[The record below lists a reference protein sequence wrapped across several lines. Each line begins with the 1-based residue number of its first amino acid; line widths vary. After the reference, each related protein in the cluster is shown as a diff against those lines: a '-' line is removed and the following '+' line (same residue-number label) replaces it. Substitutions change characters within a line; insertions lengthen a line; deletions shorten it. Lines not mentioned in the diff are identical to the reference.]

1 MKNRLSNKNK
11 TDNLYETKPDSINN
25 RFLLLYYAVLFVFA
39 FLLNTVNVFAGPD
52 GSGNNFF
59 YKGPMA
65 FAYLRPGKFITE
77 QALDYQSFNSKFNDN
92 GSVKH
97 LSYNVVKYVYAP
109 QFIGTFNLFGL
120 DNYIEAIV
128 PFGKVLMST
137 KFNHSRGGLD
147 DPELYY
153 GIYAYHYSGSRF
165 MINVLPQLSITFPY
179 GNWNNSSLVNIG
191 GDEWQFQPTLT
202 GIFGIKLNGGQK
214 IILNYAL
221 GYSVNKGHPTVNDSA
236 INDEGFSYTKPGNN
250 FFTDAFLNYV
260 ISSRFDIY
268 DEVSYIKQFDNYGYF
283 LSGGGNVS
291 FGYINGGYQD
301 LVEGLGL
308 TYHYGKS
315 LSFDARALKDIHGEN
330 APDGE
335 YAELDAVYVFK

>member
-1 MKNRLSNKNK
+1 MKNRSSNKNK
-11 TDNLYETKPDSINN
+11 TDNLYETKSGGIN
-25 RFLLLYYAVLFVFA
+25 RFLLLCCSVLLIFA
-39 FLLNTVNVFAGPD
+39 FLLNAVNVFAGPD

-77 QALDYQSFNSKFNDN
+77 QALDYQSFNSKFNDK
-92 GSVKH
+92 GSVEH

-109 QFIGTFNLFGL
+109 QFIGTLNLFGL
-120 DNYIEAIV
+120 DNYIEAII

-153 GIYAYHYSGSRF
+153 GIYAYHYSGNRF
-165 MINVLPQLSITFPY
+165 TINVLPQLSITFPY

-191 GDEWQFQPTLT
+191 GDEWQFQPALT
-202 GIFGIKLNGGQK
+202 GIFGIKAPGGQK

-221 GYSVNKGHPTVNDSA
+221 GYSDNKGHPAVNDSA
-236 INDEGFSYTKPGNN
+236 INDEGFSYTNPGDN

-268 DEVSYIKQFDNYGYF
+268 DEISYIKQYDNYGYF
-283 LSGGGNVS
+283 IGGAGNVS

-301 LVEGLGL
+301 LIEGFGL
-308 TYHYGKS
+308 TYHCGKS
-315 LSFDARALKDIHGEN
+315 LSFDARALKDMHGDN
-330 APDGE
+330 APDGG
-335 YAELDAVYVFK
+335 YGELDAVYDFK